1 MPSSLYKV
9 GSQKICRKKRERLN
23 GVEYVES
30 ESNTASIF
38 DWEIG
43 GARGLSNNDII
54 VSLDIGTSK
63 VRAIIGEINNGTFN
77 IIGVGSADSEGIR
90 KGAIVDIDQTVQSI
104 RSAVDHAER
113 MVGIQISE
121 VYVGISG
128 NHIGLQTS
136 HGVVAVQNEDRE
148 IGEEDIDRV
157 LKAAEVIA
165 LPPEREIIDVVAKQ
179 YVVDGL
185 EGISDPRGM
194 IGVRLE
200 VEATIITGAK
210 TAIHN
215 LLRCVEK
222 SGLKVKDLVLLSLGS
237 GQLALSKD
245 EKTMGSVLVDIG
257 AGSTTIAVFESGTIV
272 STSTLP
278 IGGEFITND
287 IAYGLRTLTDQAEK
301 AKLKYGCASIED
313 AAADVTFKVTR
324 IGSNVD
330 KEFTQEDL
338 AAIAEPRVQEIFQ
351 LIHQEVKRLG
361 YAEQPGGFI
370 LTGGTA
376 SMPGLLKIAQEELS
390 ASVRVAVPDY
400 IGVRDPAFTGGVG
413 ILYKVIKNIR
423 VRNNTGSPKKSANR
437 TKSPGAQEAARNK
450 TGLMERLKNIFS
462 EFI

>member
-1 MPSSLYKV
+1 M
-9 GSQKICRKKRERLN
+9 
-23 GVEYVES
+23 
-30 ESNTASIF
+30 
-38 DWEIG
+38 
-43 GARGLSNNDII
+43 SNNDII

-63 VRAIIGEINNGTFN
+63 VRAIIGEVGNGTFN

-104 RSAVDHAER
+104 KNAIDHAER

-136 HGVVAVQNEDRE
+136 HGVVAVSNEDRE
-148 IGEEDIDRV
+148 IGEEDIERV
-157 LKAAEVIA
+157 LKASEVIA
-165 LPPEREIIDVVAKQ
+165 VPPEREIIDVVAKQ
-179 YVVDGL
+179 YIVDGL
-185 EGISDPRGM
+185 EGIQDPRGM

-200 VEATIITGAK
+200 VEATIITGSK

-222 SGLKVKDLVLLSLGS
+222 AGLKIKDLVLLSLGA

-257 AGSTTIAVFESGTIV
+257 AGATTIAVFENGTIAA
-272 STSTLP
+272 TSTLP
-278 IGGEFITND
+278 IGGEFVTND

-301 AKLKYGCASIED
+301 VKLKYGCALIE
-313 AAADVTFKVTR
+313 AAAPDVTFKVTR

-351 LIHQEVKRLG
+351 LIRQEVKRLG
-361 YAEQPGGFI
+361 YTELPGGYI
-370 LTGGTA
+370 LTGGTV
-376 SMPGLLKIAQEELS
+376 SMPGLLQVAQQELA
-390 ASVRVAVPDY
+390 ASVRIAVPDY
-400 IGVRDPAFTGGVG
+400 IGVRDPGFTSGVG
-413 ILYKVIKNIR
+413 ILHNVIRSLR
-423 VRNNTGSPKKSANR
+423 VRSTNTGGGGSKKPANR
-437 TKSPGAQEAARNK
+437 SKPAPSPENPRK
-450 TGLMERLKNIFS
+450 PGLMERLKNIFS